1 MLYNISIE
9 GGKKIF
15 MKLVEFFSYLKP
27 DEVISIV
34 DNFGLIVE
42 PVEYQK
48 MSYVE
53 VREVLDAE
61 VMQVGFDKED
71 NSLTIEIDYDLDEE
85 EPNF

>member
-1 MLYNISIE
+1 
-9 GGKKIF
+9 
-15 MKLVEFFSYLKP
+15 MKLKEFFTYLKP

-48 MSYVE
+48 MSYVD

-61 VMQVGFDKED
+61 VMQIEFDHED
-71 NSLTIEIDYDLDEE
+71 NSLTITIDYDLDEE

>member
-1 MLYNISIE
+1 M
-9 GGKKIF
+9 KKIF
-15 MKLVEFFSYLKP
+15 MKLKEFFTYLKP
-27 DEVISIV
+27 DERISIV

-48 MSYVE
+48 MSYVD

-61 VMQVGFDKED
+61 VMQVGFDHED
-71 NSLTIEIDYDLDEE
+71 NSLTITIDYDLDEE

>member
-1 MLYNISIE
+1 
-9 GGKKIF
+9 
-15 MKLVEFFSYLKP
+15 MKLKEFFTYLKP

-48 MSYVE
+48 MSYVD

-61 VMQVGFDKED
+61 VMQVGFDHED
-71 NSLTIEIDYDLDEE
+71 NSLTITIDYDLDEE